1 MRPSP
6 HDSLN
11 RWLAAERD
19 DRPEAAEAALF
30 ELFEALPLVAPP
42 AGFAD
47 RVLARAGFLAAP
59 ASLFERRWARVAIAL
74 CLLATGLFLLW
85 LPVTLKA
92 LADTWSWSLGS
103 PVELAVRLLVDWSL
117 WVATVLRLWDW
128 FFTLGEALA
137 KPLATP
143 EVAAVLAGCLVVASL
158 AFRLLRDLMTNERSW
173 TYVDPV

>member
-19 DRPEAAEAALF
+19 DRPDEAEAALF
-30 ELFEALPLVAPP
+30 ELFETLPLLPP
-42 AGFAD
+42 SAGFAD
-47 RVLARAGFLAAP
+47 RVLARTGFVA
-59 ASLFERRWARVAIAL
+59 ARVSVFESRWVRAVIAL
-74 CLLATGLFLLW
+74 CLLATGLSLLW
-85 LPVTLKA
+85 LPAVLTA
-92 LADTWSWSLGS
+92 LAGLWSPGN
-103 PVELAVRLLVDWSL
+103 PIELAVRLLVDWSL
-117 WVATVLRLWDW
+117 QVVTVLRLWDW
-128 FFTLGEALA
+128 LFTLGETLV

-143 EVAAVLAGCLVVASL
+143 EVAAVLAGCLLVASL